1 MVLCPST
8 VTVAPEGREF
18 ISRATH
24 TSETMV
30 CGLTITATTVC
41 CGVGANVLRAG
52 TAAGLTERADT
63 DAIPIR
69 HTRKIMQI
77 ILMREILLK
86 KYY

>member
-8 VTVAPEGREF
+8 VTAAPEGREF
-18 ISRATH
+18 ISRVTH
-24 TSETMV
+24 TSETRV
-30 CGLTITATTVC
+30 CGLARTATTVG
-41 CGVGANVLRAG
+41 CGAGASVLSAG
-52 TAAGLTERADT
+52 TAAGLTVRADT

-77 ILMREILLK
+77 IRMVDLLLK

>member
-18 ISRATH
+18 ISRVTQTLATAV
-24 TSETMV
+24 T
-30 CGLTITATTVC
+30 GLARTAIAVC

-52 TAAGLTERADT
+52 AAAGLTERADT

-69 HTRKIMQI
+69 HRRKIMQI
-77 ILMREILLK
+77 ILMCEILLK